1 LRDGGGKAAVPHTA
15 ATRLSLFANRFI
27 LESFSAFGAGKI
39 SVFLFRFP
47 NV

>member
-1 LRDGGGKAAVPHTA
+1 LRDAGGKAAVPPTVA
-15 ATRLSLFANRFI
+15 LRLSLFANRFI
-27 LESFSAFGAGKI
+27 LESFSDFGAVKI